1 MLHNTV
7 LDIDYSNI
15 TEVEYNKK
23 IILYTSIGEFTLHK
37 TKNDQH
43 IFELIR
49 KRVSLKK
56 KIDEI
61 NEDANL

>member
-7 LDIDYSNI
+7 QDIDYSNI

-43 IFELIR
+43 IFELISE
-49 KRVSLKK
+49 KVSLKK
-56 KIDEI
+56 KNDKI
-61 NEDANL
+61 NEDVD